1 MTFAVGSYFSAFL
14 FKITIPIPFNHE
26 NTQMKNP
33 VNNAS
38 VKLYCA
44 IGGTKFAFKTE
55 PALPI
60 VKVSPNAKFNS
71 FPLNHYEIIADYAT
85 LIFSPPNPN
94 INLPA

>member
-1 MTFAVGSYFSAFL
+1 
-14 FKITIPIPFNHE
+14 
-26 NTQMKNP
+26 MKNP

-55 PALPI
+55 PALDI

-71 FPLNHYEIIADYAT
+71 FPLNHYEIIAD
-85 LIFSPPNPN
+85 
-94 INLPA
+94 